1 MTQMKRDLTLAIIF
15 VSALGAAVM
24 LSRWLDNRR
33 TSTAARFGEEQLYLD
48 GATAR
53 RLTLGFNGLAADWY
67 WMRSLQY
74 LGRKIV
80 NYQDTHAGEFQLNDL
95 STLELRLLPQLLQ
108 VTTTLDPQFI
118 AAYEYGAVILPE
130 VNREAAVSLLNQG
143 IAANPSSWRLYQHLG
158 YIYWQNQDYEKAG
171 ETYATGARLPGAP
184 AWMTAMAARMK
195 AERGSRDAAREMYRH
210 LGESSSDNAIKEMV
224 AHQIMR
230 LDALDER
237 DVIRKLIGDFRGETG
252 RCPQTWRELA
262 NRFHGTHLR
271 IDSLSNAPVDPTD
284 LPYRLTN
291 NGCDVDLDP
300 YSKVSR

>member
-1 MTQMKRDLTLAIIF
+1 MMKRDLTLAIIL

-33 TSTAARFGEEQLYLD
+33 TSTAASLGEEQLYLD

-80 NYQDTHAGEFQLNDL
+80 NYQDTHAGQFQLNNL
-95 STLELRLLPQLLQ
+95 STLELRLLPQLLE

-130 VNREAAVSLLNQG
+130 VNREAAVALLNRG

-158 YIYWQNQDYEKAG
+158 YIYWQNQDYEKAS
-171 ETYATGARLPGAP
+171 ETYAAGAKLPGAP

-195 AERGSRDAAREMYRH
+195 ADRGSRDAAREMYRH
-210 LGESSSDNAIKEMV
+210 LAESSSDNAIKEMV

-237 DVIRKLIGDFRGETG
+237 DLIRKLIGDFRAETG

-262 NRFHGTHLR
+262 NRFHGTRLR

-284 LPYRLTN
+284 LPYRLMN